1 MTPASR
7 FVPYSFARDNAILL
21 VPKSERDAEVW
32 ISDATPLA
40 ALPQEKARPSR
51 EALEMVMEELR

>member
-1 MTPASR
+1 MTPANR

-32 ISDATPLA
+32 IRTRRRSPRST
-40 ALPQEKARPSR
+40 K
-51 EALEMVMEELR
+51 